1 MTHVEKLQARP
12 GKETI
17 HSGHFMVSHFEAE
30 AQDDFDD
37 LAVPV
42 PDEEQNVQ
50 KVSVVATYTVPR
62 SVEKFASFDKD
73 ESKQHQQ
80 LSIEIS
86 LTKLFKCMTLAYRYV
101 RQYAS
106 KLQILH

>member
-1 MTHVEKLQARP
+1 MTHVEKRQGRP

-30 AQDDFDD
+30 AQDEFDD

-50 KVSVVATYTVPR
+50 KVSVVATYTVPGA
-62 SVEKFASFDKD
+62 VEKFAPSNID
-73 ESKQHQQ
+73 ESKQPQQ

-86 LTKLFKCMTLAYRYV
+86 LTKLFKCMTLAYR
-101 RQYAS
+101 
-106 KLQILH
+106 

>member
-1 MTHVEKLQARP
+1 MQLNNNVATMTHVEKRQPRP

-30 AQDDFDD
+30 AQDEFDD

-42 PDEEQNVQ
+42 PDEEQNAQ
-50 KVSVVATYTVPR
+50 KVSVVATYIVPG
-62 SVEKFASFDKD
+62 SKEQFTPSDKVVT
-73 ESKQHQQ
+73 KQHQQ

-86 LTKLFKCMTLAYRYV
+86 LTKLFKCMTLAYR
-101 RQYAS
+101 
-106 KLQILH
+106 

>member
-1 MTHVEKLQARP
+1 MTHVERRQARP

-42 PDEEQNVQ
+42 PDEEQTAQ
-50 KVSVVATYTVPR
+50 KDTVVATFIPRAPVPLLP
-62 SVEKFASFDKD
+62 FDIVD
-73 ESKQHQQ
+73 NQQHQQ
-80 LSIEIS
+80 LSIETS
-86 LTKLFKCMTLAYRYV
+86 LTKLFRCMTLAYR
-101 RQYAS
+101 
-106 KLQILH
+106 

>member
-1 MTHVEKLQARP
+1 MTHVERRQARP

-42 PDEEQNVQ
+42 PDEEQSTQ
-50 KVSVVATYTVPR
+50 KDRVVATFVPR
-62 SVEKFASFDKD
+62 APAPLRPFDID
-73 ESKQHQQ
+73 DNQQHQQ
-80 LSIEIS
+80 LSIETS
-86 LTKLFKCMTLAYRYV
+86 LTKLFRCMTLAYR
-101 RQYAS
+101 
-106 KLQILH
+106 